1 MDEGVAEAQRQRKSL
16 SEFQL
21 ELHQKKG
28 GLHYFFHE
36 RSGSIGTAAI

>member
-21 ELHQKKG
+21 ELYQKKG
-28 GLHYFFHE
+28 WSSLFLP
-36 RSGSIGTAAI
+36 